1 MTTIRASDSAT
12 VNLYGA
18 TFEKTGGGASLSAQG
33 DGVINVYLR
42 EYEVVADDLF
52 KDFLL
57 WSFTRRFRNQQG
69 AAERGSIRIAKRKN
83 CIARDPG
90 TRFACLA
97 NCRRVLSSVVCTTA
111 TTNVRRRPAGA
122 E

>member
-57 WSFTRRFRNQQG
+57 WSFTRRLYNCDDERPSSSRGSGVTATLFRN
-69 AAERGSIRIAKRKN
+69 
-83 CIARDPG
+83 PG
-90 TRFACLA
+90 D
-97 NCRRVLSSVVCTTA
+97 V
-111 TTNVRRRPAGA
+111 P
-122 E
+122 